1 MAIVNLIS
9 VECEFHDKS
18 LYSGFEFKSLFFI
31 DREQLLSRLQAKDE
45 EFDVLV
51 IGGGATGCGV
61 ALDAQTRGI
70 PMLLKV
76 LVDTIYLFNSL
87 HSLLPALYLTIPP

>member
-1 MAIVNLIS
+1 MSFMIKVYIQ
-9 VECEFHDKS
+9 
-18 LYSGFEFKSLFFI
+18 GFEFKSLFFI